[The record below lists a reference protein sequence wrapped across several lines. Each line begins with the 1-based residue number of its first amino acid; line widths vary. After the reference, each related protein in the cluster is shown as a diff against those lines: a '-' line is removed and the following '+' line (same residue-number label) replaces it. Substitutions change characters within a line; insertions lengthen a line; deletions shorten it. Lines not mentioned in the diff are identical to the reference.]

1 MMTGKFEDS
10 EVERYARQIIMP
22 EIGGAGQQKLKGAH
36 VGIIGAGGLGSPV
49 AQYLAAAGVGTI
61 SLIDDD
67 LVSLSN
73 LHRQL
78 LHGTG
83 DVGRAKVESAA
94 ERLTALN
101 PHVHVNAQAVR
112 LDATNID
119 ALLGP
124 VTLVVDGSD
133 NSATRYLTAD
143 WCAERKIPLI
153 TGSLYRFE
161 GNVTVIAPWLGAD
174 RKPGNSASYRDVFP
188 RAGDDT
194 ILPDCATAGVLGP
207 AAGVIGTLQAVEAI
221 KMMTGAGSPLIGRLL
236 LYDALSGAFHTM
248 KTTKRP

>member
-1 MMTGKFEDS
+1 MAHKFDDS

-22 EIGGAGQQKLKGAH
+22 EIGGAGQQKIKAAH
-36 VGIIGAGGLGSPV
+36 VGIVGAGGLGSPA

-78 LHGTG
+78 LHGTE
-83 DVGRAKVESAA
+83 DVGRTKVESAA
-94 ERLTALN
+94 EKLAVLN

-112 LDATNID
+112 LATANID
-119 ALLGP
+119 TLLGP
-124 VTLVVDGSD
+124 VSLVVDGSD
-133 NSATRYLTAD
+133 NSTTRYLVAD
-143 WCAERKIPLI
+143 WCAERKIPLV

-174 RKPGNSASYRDVFP
+174 RKTGVSVSYRDVFP
-188 RAGDDT
+188 QAGDET
-194 ILPDCATAGVLGP
+194 LLPDCATAGVLGP
-207 AAGVIGTLQAVEAI
+207 AAGVIGSLQAVEAI
-221 KMMTGAGSPLIGRLL
+221 KMMTGAGTALIGRLL
-236 LYDALSGAFHTM
+236 HYDALSGAFHTI